1 MFLVFQRGVTGNYAG
16 AVTTCTFMAME
27 ESGSVAV
34 IVIVILVRIEWI
46 RSNSGS
52 GSGSSSVSGSSS
64 SSVSIDIE
72 AAMMLHFHA
81 IQCGRL
87 KLDEARTHG
96 GVLYLG
102 PPRPDPPLAR

>member
-1 MFLVFQRGVTGNYAG
+1 MFLVFQRGVTGDYAG
-16 AVTTCTFMAME
+16 AVTCTFMAME
-27 ESGSVAV
+27 ESGSAAV

-52 GSGSSSVSGSSS
+52 GSGSSS

>member
-1 MFLVFQRGVTGNYAG
+1 MFLVFQRGVTGDYAG
-16 AVTTCTFMAME
+16 AVTTCTFMVIE
-27 ESGSVAV
+27 KSRSVA
-34 IVIVILVRIEWI
+34 VIVILVRIEWI
-46 RSNSGS
+46 RSNS

>member
-1 MFLVFQRGVTGNYAG
+1 VFLVFQRGVTGNYAG
-16 AVTTCTFMAME
+16 AVTSTFMAME

-52 GSGSSSVSGSSS
+52 GSGSSSVS
-64 SSVSIDIE
+64 IDIE
-72 AAMMLHFHA
+72 AAMVLHFHA

-102 PPRPDPPLAR
+102 PPRPDPPLARR